1 MIEEEF
7 TKLQESL
14 KRGKILELKKIK
26 KESLLEFIE
35 ELEIRIKS
43 REKKIAEEL
52 ETARLS
58 NENYDGLQKTLDE
71 HQEFIKELK
80 DLNSKL
86 HEEVSDLEEENKV
99 LKNKYDALSLI
110 EINDLLNLETAEDLK
125 VLSNTLEELEKEFN
139 IKNKKDYYLGS
150 IAPDIAK

>member
-7 TKLQESL
+7 TKLRESL

-80 DLNSKL
+80 DLNGKL

-99 LKNKYDALSLI
+99 LKNKYKTLLYSGIVILVLTIIIFVAL
-110 EINDLLNLETAEDLK
+110 
-125 VLSNTLEELEKEFN
+125 V
-139 IKNKKDYYLGS
+139 
-150 IAPDIAK
+150 

>member
-7 TKLQESL
+7 TKLRESL

-43 REKKIAEEL
+43 REKKISEEL

-80 DLNSKL
+80 DLNGKL
-86 HEEVSDLEEENKV
+86 HEKVSDLEEENKV
-99 LKNKYDALSLI
+99 LKSKYKTLLYSGIVILVLTIIIFVAL
-110 EINDLLNLETAEDLK
+110 
-125 VLSNTLEELEKEFN
+125 V
-139 IKNKKDYYLGS
+139 
-150 IAPDIAK
+150 

>member
-7 TKLQESL
+7 TKLRESL

-35 ELEIRIKS
+35 ELEVRIKS

-80 DLNSKL
+80 DLNGKL

-99 LKNKYDALSLI
+99 LKSKYKTLLYSGIIILVLTIIIFVSL
-110 EINDLLNLETAEDLK
+110 
-125 VLSNTLEELEKEFN
+125 V
-139 IKNKKDYYLGS
+139 
-150 IAPDIAK
+150 

>member
-7 TKLQESL
+7 TKLRESL
-14 KRGKILELKKIK
+14 KRGRILELKKIK
-26 KESLLEFIE
+26 KEYLLEFIE

-99 LKNKYDALSLI
+99 LKNKYKTLLYSGIIILVLTIIIFVAL
-110 EINDLLNLETAEDLK
+110 
-125 VLSNTLEELEKEFN
+125 V
-139 IKNKKDYYLGS
+139 
-150 IAPDIAK
+150 

>member
-7 TKLQESL
+7 TKLRESP

-80 DLNSKL
+80 DLNGKL

-99 LKNKYDALSLI
+99 LKSKYKTLLYSGIIILVLTIIIFVAL
-110 EINDLLNLETAEDLK
+110 
-125 VLSNTLEELEKEFN
+125 V
-139 IKNKKDYYLGS
+139 
-150 IAPDIAK
+150 

>member
-7 TKLQESL
+7 TKLRESL

-35 ELEIRIKS
+35 ELEIRINS

-99 LKNKYDALSLI
+99 LKNKYKTLLYSGIIILVLTIIIFVAL
-110 EINDLLNLETAEDLK
+110 
-125 VLSNTLEELEKEFN
+125 V
-139 IKNKKDYYLGS
+139 
-150 IAPDIAK
+150 

>member
-7 TKLQESL
+7 TKLRESL

-35 ELEIRIKS
+35 ELEIRINS

-80 DLNSKL
+80 DLNGKL

-99 LKNKYDALSLI
+99 LKSKYKTLLYSGIVILVLTIIIFVAL
-110 EINDLLNLETAEDLK
+110 
-125 VLSNTLEELEKEFN
+125 V
-139 IKNKKDYYLGS
+139 
-150 IAPDIAK
+150 

>member
-7 TKLQESL
+7 TKLRESL

-80 DLNSKL
+80 DLNGKL
-86 HEEVSDLEEENKV
+86 HEEVSDLEEENKF
-99 LKNKYDALSLI
+99 LKNKYKTLLYSGIIILVLTIIIFVAL
-110 EINDLLNLETAEDLK
+110 
-125 VLSNTLEELEKEFN
+125 V
-139 IKNKKDYYLGS
+139 
-150 IAPDIAK
+150 

>member
-7 TKLQESL
+7 TKLRESL
-14 KRGKILELKKIK
+14 KQGKILELKKIK

-35 ELEIRIKS
+35 ELEVRIKS

-99 LKNKYDALSLI
+99 LKNKYKTLLYSGIAILVLTIIIFVAL
-110 EINDLLNLETAEDLK
+110 
-125 VLSNTLEELEKEFN
+125 V
-139 IKNKKDYYLGS
+139 
-150 IAPDIAK
+150 

>member
-35 ELEIRIKS
+35 ELEIRINS

-99 LKNKYDALSLI
+99 LKNKYKTLLYSGIIILVLTIIIFVAL
-110 EINDLLNLETAEDLK
+110 
-125 VLSNTLEELEKEFN
+125 V
-139 IKNKKDYYLGS
+139 
-150 IAPDIAK
+150 

>member
-7 TKLQESL
+7 TKLRESL

-80 DLNSKL
+80 DLNGKL

-99 LKNKYDALSLI
+99 LKSKYKTLLYSGIIILVLTI
-110 EINDLLNLETAEDLK
+110 IIFVDL
-125 VLSNTLEELEKEFN
+125 V
-139 IKNKKDYYLGS
+139 
-150 IAPDIAK
+150 

>member
-7 TKLQESL
+7 TKLRESL

-52 ETARLS
+52 ETARIS

-80 DLNSKL
+80 DLNGKL

-99 LKNKYDALSLI
+99 LKSKYKTLLYSGIIILVLTIIIFVAL
-110 EINDLLNLETAEDLK
+110 
-125 VLSNTLEELEKEFN
+125 V
-139 IKNKKDYYLGS
+139 
-150 IAPDIAK
+150 

>member
-7 TKLQESL
+7 TKLRESL

-35 ELEIRIKS
+35 ELEVRIKS

-86 HEEVSDLEEENKV
+86 HEEISDLEEENKV
-99 LKNKYDALSLI
+99 LKNKYKTLLYSGIAILVLTIIIFVAL
-110 EINDLLNLETAEDLK
+110 
-125 VLSNTLEELEKEFN
+125 V
-139 IKNKKDYYLGS
+139 
-150 IAPDIAK
+150 

>member
-7 TKLQESL
+7 TKLRESL

-43 REKKIAEEL
+43 QEKKIAEEL

-80 DLNSKL
+80 DLNGKL

-99 LKNKYDALSLI
+99 LKSKYKTLLYSGIVILVSTIIIFVAL
-110 EINDLLNLETAEDLK
+110 
-125 VLSNTLEELEKEFN
+125 V
-139 IKNKKDYYLGS
+139 
-150 IAPDIAK
+150 

>member
-7 TKLQESL
+7 TKLRESL

-52 ETARLS
+52 QTARIS

-99 LKNKYDALSLI
+99 LKNKYKTLLYSGIIILVLTIIIFVAL
-110 EINDLLNLETAEDLK
+110 
-125 VLSNTLEELEKEFN
+125 V
-139 IKNKKDYYLGS
+139 
-150 IAPDIAK
+150 

>member
-80 DLNSKL
+80 DLNGKL

-99 LKNKYDALSLI
+99 LKSKYKTLLYSGIIILVLTIIIFVAL
-110 EINDLLNLETAEDLK
+110 
-125 VLSNTLEELEKEFN
+125 V
-139 IKNKKDYYLGS
+139 
-150 IAPDIAK
+150 

>member
-7 TKLQESL
+7 TKLRESL

-80 DLNSKL
+80 DLNGKL

-99 LKNKYDALSLI
+99 LKNKYKTLLYSGIIILVLTIIIFVAL
-110 EINDLLNLETAEDLK
+110 
-125 VLSNTLEELEKEFN
+125 V
-139 IKNKKDYYLGS
+139 
-150 IAPDIAK
+150 

>member
-7 TKLQESL
+7 TKLRESL

-80 DLNSKL
+80 DLNGKL

-99 LKNKYDALSLI
+99 LKSKYKTLLYSGITILVLTIIIFVAL
-110 EINDLLNLETAEDLK
+110 
-125 VLSNTLEELEKEFN
+125 V
-139 IKNKKDYYLGS
+139 
-150 IAPDIAK
+150 

>member
-7 TKLQESL
+7 TKLRESL

-43 REKKIAEEL
+43 REKKIVEEL

-99 LKNKYDALSLI
+99 LKSKYKTLLYSGIVILVLTIIIFVAL
-110 EINDLLNLETAEDLK
+110 
-125 VLSNTLEELEKEFN
+125 V
-139 IKNKKDYYLGS
+139 
-150 IAPDIAK
+150 

>member
-7 TKLQESL
+7 TKLRESL

-71 HQEFIKELK
+71 HQEFIKKLK

-99 LKNKYDALSLI
+99 LKNKYKTLLYSGIIILVLTIIIFVAL
-110 EINDLLNLETAEDLK
+110 
-125 VLSNTLEELEKEFN
+125 V
-139 IKNKKDYYLGS
+139 
-150 IAPDIAK
+150 

>member
-7 TKLQESL
+7 TKLRESL

-26 KESLLEFIE
+26 KESLLGFIE

-80 DLNSKL
+80 DLNGKL

-99 LKNKYDALSLI
+99 LKNKYKTLLYSGIIILVLTIIIFVAL
-110 EINDLLNLETAEDLK
+110 
-125 VLSNTLEELEKEFN
+125 V
-139 IKNKKDYYLGS
+139 
-150 IAPDIAK
+150 

>member
-7 TKLQESL
+7 TKLRESL

-26 KESLLEFIE
+26 KELLLEFIE

-80 DLNSKL
+80 DLNGKL

-99 LKNKYDALSLI
+99 LKNKYKTLLYSGIIILVLTIIIFVAL
-110 EINDLLNLETAEDLK
+110 
-125 VLSNTLEELEKEFN
+125 V
-139 IKNKKDYYLGS
+139 
-150 IAPDIAK
+150 

>member
-7 TKLQESL
+7 TKLRESL

-35 ELEIRIKS
+35 ELEVRIKS

-80 DLNSKL
+80 DLNGKL

-99 LKNKYDALSLI
+99 LKNKYKTLLYSGIVILVLTIIIFVAL
-110 EINDLLNLETAEDLK
+110 
-125 VLSNTLEELEKEFN
+125 V
-139 IKNKKDYYLGS
+139 
-150 IAPDIAK
+150 

>member
-7 TKLQESL
+7 TKLRESL
-14 KRGKILELKKIK
+14 KQGKILELKKIK

-80 DLNSKL
+80 DLKSKL
-86 HEEVSDLEEENKV
+86 HEEVSDLEKENKV
-99 LKNKYDALSLI
+99 LKNKYKTLLYSGIIILVLTIIIFVAL
-110 EINDLLNLETAEDLK
+110 
-125 VLSNTLEELEKEFN
+125 V
-139 IKNKKDYYLGS
+139 
-150 IAPDIAK
+150 

>member
-80 DLNSKL
+80 DLNGKL

-99 LKNKYDALSLI
+99 LKSKYKTLLYSGIVILVLTIIIFVAL
-110 EINDLLNLETAEDLK
+110 
-125 VLSNTLEELEKEFN
+125 V
-139 IKNKKDYYLGS
+139 
-150 IAPDIAK
+150 

>member
-7 TKLQESL
+7 TKLRESL

-35 ELEIRIKS
+35 ELEIRINS

-80 DLNSKL
+80 DLNGKL

-99 LKNKYDALSLI
+99 LKSKYKTLLYSGIVILVLTIIIFVSL
-110 EINDLLNLETAEDLK
+110 
-125 VLSNTLEELEKEFN
+125 V
-139 IKNKKDYYLGS
+139 
-150 IAPDIAK
+150 

>member
-7 TKLQESL
+7 TKLRESL

-35 ELEIRIKS
+35 ELEMRIKS

-80 DLNSKL
+80 DLNGKL

-99 LKNKYDALSLI
+99 LKSKYKTLLYSGIIILVLTIIIFVAL
-110 EINDLLNLETAEDLK
+110 
-125 VLSNTLEELEKEFN
+125 V
-139 IKNKKDYYLGS
+139 
-150 IAPDIAK
+150 

>member
-7 TKLQESL
+7 TKLRESL

-26 KESLLEFIE
+26 KELLLEFIE

-99 LKNKYDALSLI
+99 LKNKYKTLLYSGIIILVLTIIIFVAL
-110 EINDLLNLETAEDLK
+110 
-125 VLSNTLEELEKEFN
+125 V
-139 IKNKKDYYLGS
+139 
-150 IAPDIAK
+150 

>member
-7 TKLQESL
+7 TKLRESL

-52 ETARLS
+52 ETARIS

-80 DLNSKL
+80 DLNGKL

-99 LKNKYDALSLI
+99 LKNKYKTLLYSGIIILVLTIIIFVAL
-110 EINDLLNLETAEDLK
+110 
-125 VLSNTLEELEKEFN
+125 V
-139 IKNKKDYYLGS
+139 
-150 IAPDIAK
+150 

>member
-7 TKLQESL
+7 TKLRESL

-99 LKNKYDALSLI
+99 LKSKYKTLLYSGIAILVLTIIIFIAL
-110 EINDLLNLETAEDLK
+110 
-125 VLSNTLEELEKEFN
+125 V
-139 IKNKKDYYLGS
+139 
-150 IAPDIAK
+150 

>member
-7 TKLQESL
+7 KKLRESL
-14 KRGKILELKKIK
+14 NRGKILELKKIK

-80 DLNSKL
+80 DLNGKL
-86 HEEVSDLEEENKV
+86 HEEVSDLGEENKV
-99 LKNKYDALSLI
+99 LKSKYKTLLYSGIIILVLTIIIFVAL
-110 EINDLLNLETAEDLK
+110 
-125 VLSNTLEELEKEFN
+125 V
-139 IKNKKDYYLGS
+139 
-150 IAPDIAK
+150 

>member
-7 TKLQESL
+7 TKLRESL

-35 ELEIRIKS
+35 ELEIRIRS

-58 NENYDGLQKTLDE
+58 NENYDCLQKTLDE

-80 DLNSKL
+80 DLNGKL

-99 LKNKYDALSLI
+99 LKSKYKTLLYSGIVILVLTIIIFVAL
-110 EINDLLNLETAEDLK
+110 
-125 VLSNTLEELEKEFN
+125 V
-139 IKNKKDYYLGS
+139 
-150 IAPDIAK
+150 

>member
-7 TKLQESL
+7 TKLRESL

-35 ELEIRIKS
+35 ELEIRINS

-99 LKNKYDALSLI
+99 LKNKYKTLLYSGIAILVLTIIIFVAL
-110 EINDLLNLETAEDLK
+110 
-125 VLSNTLEELEKEFN
+125 V
-139 IKNKKDYYLGS
+139 
-150 IAPDIAK
+150 

>member
-7 TKLQESL
+7 TKLRESL

-26 KESLLEFIE
+26 KELLLEFIE

-52 ETARLS
+52 ETARIS

-80 DLNSKL
+80 DLNGKL

-99 LKNKYDALSLI
+99 LKNKYKTLLYSGIIILVLTIIIFVAL
-110 EINDLLNLETAEDLK
+110 
-125 VLSNTLEELEKEFN
+125 V
-139 IKNKKDYYLGS
+139 
-150 IAPDIAK
+150 